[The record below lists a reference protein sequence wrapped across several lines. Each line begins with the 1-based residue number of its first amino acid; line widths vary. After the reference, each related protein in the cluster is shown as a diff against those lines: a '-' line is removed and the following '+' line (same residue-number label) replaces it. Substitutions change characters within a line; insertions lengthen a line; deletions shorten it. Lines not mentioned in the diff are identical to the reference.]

1 MLKVRSPIL
10 HFFLLVL
17 RVSRN
22 FAPSPLE
29 SPRCFRRKA
38 FKSTQDE
45 GRPGYVVCAGVTES
59 YSYHNE
65 KKRYHYREKP
75 EVQTNAYLVALY
87 RAQEN
92 QQTPVGECIREMKSW
107 KTSPRP
113 SLNGEEWRT
122 TTSRMMFLGRALSN
136 NKWACKD

>member
-29 SPRCFRRKA
+29 SPRA

-59 YSYHNE
+59 YSNHKE

-75 EVQTNAYLVALY
+75 EVQTNAYLVALS

-92 QQTPVGECIREMKSW
+92 QQTPVRECIREMKSW

-122 TTSRMMFLGRALSN
+122 TTSRIMFLGRALSN
-136 NKWACKD
+136 NKLVCKD